1 MFTASDPFL
10 GRLLAQRYRLVHLL
24 GQGGMGRVYLAQD
37 LLFGGVEVAVKLLSQ
52 PAMDRRT
59 RLRFEREAKACA
71 ALGQKSL
78 HIVKVNDYGITP
90 DEVPFYVMEYLNGK
104 TLKDILA
111 AGALPLE
118 RFFRLARQI
127 GLGLKAAHEGILME
141 GQRVQVIHR
150 DLKPANVIVV
160 ADDSFGE
167 LAKLVDF
174 GIAKL
179 LNSHESLSFTHAYL
193 GTLAYSSPEQL
204 EGLPLDVRSDIYS
217 FGIMLYQMVS
227 GQMPL
232 KPTTESF
239 PGWYQ
244 AHHKHR
250 PIPLEDWGL
259 KFPLPAGLS
268 DLILGCLA
276 KDPAARPQSVANVLA
291 ELEHIQARAQGSI
304 APQVPVASSEE
315 AASGPLSGGL
325 PAAAPSLV
333 TAGTL
338 RLRPLTAATEVEN
351 GGSLLWV
358 RLIPFLMGGLLGWVL
373 VSWQWGQLLQRP
385 SAPRVSGPGS
395 RPAVED
401 PIAPENAHPLSEE
414 SGSSEEPPLEGIP
427 EPLVLASE
435 QSKRRDPAPELE
447 PYTRSEPVF
456 RAFPLETSRET
467 VRASLGS
474 PSQQGQGAWPNTVYD
489 LYRFGGVD
497 LGLTYD
503 ESSLAL
509 RQTEATVTAGVP
521 TPQVEGLLEDMLQ
534 APLPAQL
541 QRELQAVRE
550 GRSGRV
556 QFRVGPWAG
565 RIERSAQ
572 GHLYMALWDPTLP
585 SGAPPPFPS
594 SPTLPPAAPVAR
606 PPKARN
612 LNSAAGGPRPGQTMQ
627 ELLRRARELRGD

>member
-204 EGLPLDVRSDIYS
+204 EGSPLDVRSDIYS

-227 GQMPL
+227 GEMPL

-244 AHHKHR
+244 AHHKRR
-250 PIPLEDWGL
+250 PIPLEDLGL
-259 KFPLPAGLS
+259 KFALPAGLS
-268 DLILGCLA
+268 DLILSCLA
-276 KDPAARPQSVANVLA
+276 KDPAARPQSVANVLT

-338 RLRPLTAATEVEN
+338 RLRPLTAVAEVEN

-358 RLIPFLMGGLLGWVL
+358 RLIPFLMGGLLGLTL
-373 VSWQWGQLLQRP
+373 VSWGWGRFLQRP

-395 RPAVED
+395 RPAVAD
-401 PIAPENAHPLSEE
+401 STAPENVHPMPGELV
-414 SGSSEEPPLEGIP
+414 P

-435 QSKRRDPAPELE
+435 QNGRRDPAPELE
-447 PYTRSEPVF
+447 PYTRSEPLF

-474 PSQQGQGAWPNTVYD
+474 PNQQGHGAWPNTVYD
-489 LYRFGGVD
+489 LYRLGGVN
-497 LGLTYD
+497 LGLLYD
-503 ESSLAL
+503 ASSLAL
-509 RQTEATVTAGVP
+509 RQTEATVTDGVP

-550 GRSGRV
+550 GRSERV

-565 RIERSAQ
+565 RIERNAQ

-585 SGAPPPFPS
+585 SGAPPPSPS

>member
-1 MFTASDPFL
+1 MFTAPDPFL

-385 SAPRVSGPGS
+385 SAPRVSGSGS

-401 PIAPENAHPLSEE
+401 PIAPENVHPMPGELV
-414 SGSSEEPPLEGIP
+414 P

-435 QSKRRDPAPELE
+435 QNGRRDPAPELE
-447 PYTRSEPVF
+447 PYTRSGPVF

-474 PSQQGQGAWPNTVYD
+474 PNQQGQGAWPNTVYD

-509 RQTEATVTAGVP
+509 RQTEATVTDGVP

-565 RIERSAQ
+565 RIERNAQ

-585 SGAPPPFPS
+585 SGAPNPH
-594 SPTLPPAAPVAR
+594 
-606 PPKARN
+606 
-612 LNSAAGGPRPGQTMQ
+612 SAAGGPRPGQTMQ

>member
-78 HIVKVNDYGITP
+78 HIVKVNDYGLTP

-160 ADDSFGE
+160 PDSSFGE

-204 EGLPLDVRSDIYS
+204 EGLPLDARSDIYS

-244 AHHKHR
+244 AHHKRR
-250 PIPLEDWGL
+250 PIPLEDLGL
-259 KFPLPAGLS
+259 KFALPAGLS

-358 RLIPFLMGGLLGWVL
+358 RLIPLLMGGLLGLTL
-373 VSWQWGQLLQRP
+373 VSWGWGRFLQRP
-385 SAPRVSGPGS
+385 SAPLVSGSGS
-395 RPAVED
+395 RPAVAD
-401 PIAPENAHPLSEE
+401 STAPESAHPMPGELV
-414 SGSSEEPPLEGIP
+414 P

-435 QSKRRDPAPELE
+435 QNGRRDPAPELE
-447 PYTRSEPVF
+447 PYTRSGPVF

-509 RQTEATVTAGVP
+509 RQTEATVTDGVP

-565 RIERSAQ
+565 RIERNAQ
-572 GHLYMALWDPTLP
+572 GHLYMALWDPALP
-585 SGAPPPFPS
+585 SGAPPPSPS

-612 LNSAAGGPRPGQTMQ
+612 PNSAAGGPRPGQTMQ